1 MEEQLNTSSL
11 DKRDSDASSEF
22 KKKVVNWIKNCPEK
36 INENG
41 AEYEYD
47 SENWYTS
54 SCNM

>member
-1 MEEQLNTSSL
+1 MEEQLNRSSL

-22 KKKVVNWIKNCPEK
+22 KKKVVNWIENCPEK

-47 SENWYTS
+47 SENW
-54 SCNM
+54 